1 MTTAAQTAAVDPRP
15 SRRQEIL
22 DLYDKLPQRSF
33 SELLGVTPHADAET
47 ARTAFRAL
55 VKRFHPDVLGP
66 AEADLRDKAQT
77 VLMQIT
83 NAYDTILADATA
95 AEAEHPGA
103 VSRQALPA
111 APAPPQDQPIPRTA
125 PEESRTTRVV
135 ESRSRGQRVKDAIEN
150 AQAYIG
156 RGEIDAAVDVLYEIA
171 GVAED
176 GERGRIRLLLAA
188 AYVADPKRRRNALTL
203 LSDIVREEP
212 SNAEALTLLATLY
225 LRDGL
230 LARAESTLTRALAA
244 DAGYS
249 PAREKLREVREAVRQ
264 RSASKE
270 QKTHGGGLF
279 ARLVAMAH

>member
-1 MTTAAQTAAVDPRP
+1 MTTAVQTATVDPQP

-22 DLYDKLPQRSF
+22 DWYDKLPQRSF

-66 AEADLRDKAQT
+66 AEADLRDKAQAI
-77 VLMQIT
+77 LMQIT
-83 NAYDTILADATA
+83 NAYDAIRADATA

-103 VSRQALPA
+103 VSRQKALPA

-203 LSDIVREEP
+203 LSDIVR
-212 SNAEALTLLATLY
+212 
-225 LRDGL
+225 
-230 LARAESTLTRALAA
+230 
-244 DAGYS
+244 
-249 PAREKLREVREAVRQ
+249 
-264 RSASKE
+264 
-270 QKTHGGGLF
+270 
-279 ARLVAMAH
+279 